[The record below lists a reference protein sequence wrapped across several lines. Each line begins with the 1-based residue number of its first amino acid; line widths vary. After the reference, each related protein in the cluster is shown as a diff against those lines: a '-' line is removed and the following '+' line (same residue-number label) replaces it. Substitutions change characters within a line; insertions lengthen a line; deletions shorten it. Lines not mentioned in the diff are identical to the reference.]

1 LSFYQYGSKN
11 LKVRFK
17 MKKIILP
24 MLLASIGL
32 IASEGIEVPY
42 KPGLLLPPQ
51 GDKIYAQ
58 ECATCHGADAKQ
70 TSFTGFPEGI
80 KYAKIAGMEAKSLAK
95 TIKEYRGGV
104 ESNDY
109 QPLNKYGYGAAMAA
123 PTRDLSCD
131 EIDAVAEYISGLK

>member
-1 LSFYQYGSKN
+1 
-11 LKVRFK
+11 

-24 MLLASIGL
+24 MLLASITL
-32 IASEGIEVPY
+32 LASEGKEVPY

-58 ECATCHGADAKQ
+58 ECASCHGTNGKQ
-70 TSFTGFPEGI
+70 TSFDGFPAQV
-80 KYAKIAGMEAKSLAK
+80 KYQEIAGMDAKELAK

-104 ESNDY
+104 EDKDY
-109 QPLNKYGYGAAMAA
+109 QPLNKYGYGAAMKA
-123 PTRDLSCD
+123 PTRDLSWD